1 MIIFLVSK
9 KNMGKGRGICSL
21 SVFLIWYRIDDGGLS
36 KKPMVVEE
44 INGCM
49 YYAVFCSYLRCGTF
63 SSLAWAWVTSFGTPS
78 SLPSSMSAFRWL
90 WENLSEK
97 RWVNICK
104 NHMRQKIWKYQFE
117 FTSLHFLMKGL
128 LHHVMSLNVKKVWQ
142 IFHHCASDLF
152 KLLWKCTVKL
162 HFEKCN

>member
-1 MIIFLVSK
+1 
-9 KNMGKGRGICSL
+9 
-21 SVFLIWYRIDDGGLS
+21 
-36 KKPMVVEE
+36 MVVEE

-104 NHMRQKIWKYQFE
+104 NHMRQKIWKYEYQFE

-162 HFEKCN
+162 HFGKCN